1 MIVLDATTKKLE
13 VATSAA
19 GSLDAYACWADVT
32 TTAFTPGANQ
42 FNVTTATTTDLVAA
56 PGASTQRQVKTVA
69 LLNRGTATQTVT
81 VKIDVSGTEYLLAPS
96 VALAAGEALQYT
108 DTDGWQV
115 LDVAGRR
122 KVAARDSQGID
133 GTPFWFYKIGTAAEA
148 VGVWYSWHKDTGNP
162 GAWAPGAP
170 GVNGRATDG
179 TVAADAGCLPI
190 RTPASGGNYLVGFDC
205 ASSVGGSRA
214 LVDVLW
220 VNSGLV
226 VTTTTA
232 QALTSVAWPARDN
245 QGSTNGEGVY
255 VGILVTTATTN
266 AAAIANTTMSYT
278 NSDGTAGRTA
288 TMASYPATAVIG
300 TVVWFQLEAGDKGVR
315 SIQSVTLGTSR
326 VAGAIS
332 IFAARILATVGNPVV
347 NIGNSAAIDKNTG
360 VRLYTGTCALLM
372 GLMSATTAATITGTA
387 QVAVR

>member
-148 VGVWYSWHKDTGNP
+148 VGVWYSWHKDAGGP
-162 GAWAPGAP
+162 GAWAPGTP

-179 TVAADAGCLPI
+179 TVAADDGCLPI
-190 RTPASGGNYLVGFDC
+190 RTPASGSNYLVGFEC
-205 ASSVGGSRA
+205 TSSVGGSRA

-220 VNSGLV
+220 INSGLV

-266 AAAIANTTMSYT
+266 AGAITNTTMSYT

-300 TVVWFQLEAGDKGVR
+300 TVVWFRLAAGDKGVR
-315 SIQSVTLGTSR
+315 SIQSVTLGTSY

-347 NIGNSAAIDKNTG
+347 NIGNNAAIDQNTG

-372 GLMSATTAATITGTA
+372 GLMSATTATTITGTA

>member
-162 GAWAPGAP
+162 GAWAPGTP

-190 RTPASGGNYLVGFDC
+190 RTPASGSNYLVGFNC
-205 ASSVGGSRA
+205 TSSVGGSRA

-300 TVVWFQLEAGDKGVR
+300 TVVWFQLAAGDKGVR
-315 SIQSVTLGTSR
+315 SIQSVTLGTSY

-347 NIGNSAAIDKNTG
+347 NIGNDAAIDQNTG

-372 GLMSATTAATITGTA
+372 GLMSATTATTITGTA

>member
-162 GAWAPGAP
+162 GAWAPGTP

-190 RTPASGGNYLVGFDC
+190 RTPASGSNYLVGFNC
-205 ASSVGGSRA
+205 TSSVGGSRA

-266 AAAIANTTMSYT
+266 AGAIANTTMSYT

-288 TMASYPATAVIG
+288 TIASYPATAVIG
-300 TVVWFQLEAGDKGVR
+300 TVVWFQLAAGDKGVR
-315 SIQSVTLGTSR
+315 SIQSVTLGTSY

-347 NIGNSAAIDKNTG
+347 NIGNDAAIDQNTG

-372 GLMSATTAATITGTA
+372 GLMSATTATTITGTA

>member
-148 VGVWYSWHKDTGNP
+148 VGVWYSWHKDTGSP
-162 GAWAPGAP
+162 GAWAPGTP

-190 RTPASGGNYLVGFDC
+190 RTPASGSNYLVGFNC
-205 ASSVGGSRA
+205 TSSVGGSRA

-300 TVVWFQLEAGDKGVR
+300 TVVWFQLAAGDKGVR
-315 SIQSVTLGTSR
+315 SIQSVTLGTSY

-347 NIGNSAAIDKNTG
+347 NIGNDAAIDQNTG

-372 GLMSATTAATITGTA
+372 GLMSATTATTITGTA

>member
-148 VGVWYSWHKDTGNP
+148 VGVWYSWHKDTGGP
-162 GAWAPGAP
+162 GAWAPGTP

-179 TVAADAGCLPI
+179 TVAADDGCLPI
-190 RTPASGGNYLVGFDC
+190 RTPASGSNYLVGFEC
-205 ASSVGGSRA
+205 TSSVGGSRA

-220 VNSGLV
+220 INSGLV

-266 AAAIANTTMSYT
+266 AGAITNTTMSYT

-300 TVVWFQLEAGDKGVR
+300 TVVWFRLAAGDKGVR
-315 SIQSVTLGTSR
+315 SIQSVTLGTSY

-347 NIGNSAAIDKNTG
+347 NIGNNAAIDQNTG

-372 GLMSATTAATITGTA
+372 GLMSATTATTITGTA